1 MNDKCHKRTAIIGA
15 GMAGLLAAINL
26 KKAKREFMVF
36 EKADSLGGTWRDNRY
51 PGLTCDVPAHAYTY
65 SFAPYAEWNAYH
77 ATGPEIKRYFEKV
90 AGDYGI
96 TPFIHFNTEITACH
110 FQEASNNWE
119 LTDAHGEN
127 HIFDIVIVAS
137 GVLHHPST
145 PDITGL
151 DDFQGSCFHS
161 AQWEDDLIL
170 ENNNI
175 GIIGCGSSG
184 IQIATALTSVANQ
197 LVHFQRSPQWIMPV
211 EQFNYT
217 EEEKQAFRD
226 NQKLI
231 DDIRYDK
238 QYWDNIY
245 RFNKG
250 IINPDSPEMQMIED
264 ICRDYLEASIQ
275 DPALREKLRPD
286 YRAACKRLIYNWQ
299 YYDCVQNQN
308 VFVETGSIDRVMA
321 SGVQMQDGTFHTL
334 DILVLATGFHADRFI
349 KPTSVIGRNGLSL
362 DTFWTPRPTAHYAVT
377 LPGFPNMFMLNGPTG
392 PVGNFSLIDI
402 AERQWEYID
411 QLLSI
416 IHSGDA
422 ETVEPKISA
431 FEDYE
436 KRRIEAAQ
444 KTIFSSGCSS
454 WYLDKTGIPMTWPW
468 SYQDFAD
475 AMQQPILSE
484 YDIRGAS

>member
-26 KKAKREFMVF
+26 KKANREFMVF
-36 EKADSLGGTWRDNRY
+36 EKADSLGGHGGTTVI
-51 PGLTCDVPAHAYTY
+51 PGLPAMCQPMLIHIA
-65 SFAPYAEWNAYH
+65 SRPMPN
-77 ATGPEIKRYFEKV
+77 GML
-90 AGDYGI
+90 I
-96 TPFIHFNTEITACH
+96 TRRVQKLSAILRKSLAIMASPQFIHFNTEITACH

-161 AQWEDDLIL
+161 AQWEDDLVL

-226 NQKLI
+226 NQQLI

-308 VFVETGSIDRVMA
+308 VFVETGSIDRVMD

-454 WYLDKTGIPMTWPW
+454 WYLDMTGIPMTWPW